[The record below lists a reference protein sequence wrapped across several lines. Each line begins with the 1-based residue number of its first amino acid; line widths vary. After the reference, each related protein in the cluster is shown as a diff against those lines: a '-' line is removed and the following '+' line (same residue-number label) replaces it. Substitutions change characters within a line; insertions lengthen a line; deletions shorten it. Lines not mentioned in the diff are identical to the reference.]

1 MKKTLIIEDEINVR
15 EGLKK
20 LLKIVAPTLEVVA
33 ETGFVSQALELIKK
47 HKPDLIFLD
56 VELEDGL
63 GFDVLKQVEQIDF
76 KIIFTTAYSQYA
88 IDAFKFS
95 AVDYLLKP
103 IDPSE
108 LKMAIQRAVSAINN
122 NKKNLDLLSTLK
134 NNIANK
140 EQKIVLKTTENRFV
154 INVKEIIRLEADGTY
169 TKFITTDRALIVSKN
184 IKFYEDLLDENF
196 LRCHQ
201 SHLVNSRHII
211 SLTNTGFLQ
220 MSNQD
225 LVPIS
230 TRKRK
235 KIGQLI
241 NKL

>member
-1 MKKTLIIEDEINVR
+1 MIKTLIIEDEINVR

-20 LLKIVAPTLEVVA
+20 LLKIMATSIEVIA
-33 ETGFVSQALELIKK
+33 ETSFVSEALELIKK
-47 HKPDLIFLD
+47 EKPDLIFLD
-56 VELEDGL
+56 VELEDGS
-63 GFDVLKQVEQIDF
+63 GFDILKQFEMIDF

-103 IDPSE
+103 IDPTE
-108 LKMAIQRAVSAINN
+108 LKLAIERAVSDINT
-122 NKKNLDLLSTLK
+122 KKKHQDLLSVLK
-134 NNIANK
+134 NNIENQ

-154 INVKEIIRLEADGTY
+154 INVKDIIRLEADGTY
-169 TKFITTDRALIVSKN
+169 TNFIITNRKVIVSKH
-184 IKFYEDLLDENF
+184 IKFYEDLLDEKF

-201 SHLVNSRHII
+201 SHLVNSIHII
-211 SLTNTGFLQ
+211 SLTSKGFLQ

-225 LVPIS
+225 LVPVS

-235 KIGQLI
+235 EIGQLI
-241 NKL
+241 NEL